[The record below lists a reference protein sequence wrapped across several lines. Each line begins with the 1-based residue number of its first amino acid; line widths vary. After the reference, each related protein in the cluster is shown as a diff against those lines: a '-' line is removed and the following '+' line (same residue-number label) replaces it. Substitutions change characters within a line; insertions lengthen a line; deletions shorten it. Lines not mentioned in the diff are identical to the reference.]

1 MESLYAWREFKARQ
15 ENERMRR
22 EIPASSANRCVSY
35 MDMPMPS
42 RAIAI
47 ARCRFVDFQKRKR
60 DENLEHEISCWFSH
74 LKETM
79 KDYRL
84 SKEYLADYGLIW
96 NDCKK
101 LAYGK

>member
-15 ENERMRR
+15 ENEKMRR
-22 EIPASSANRCVSY
+22 ENRVSSATRCVSY

-47 ARCRFVDFQKRKR
+47 ARCRFLALHARKR

-79 KDYRL
+79 KEYRL
-84 SKEYLADYGLIW
+84 SKEYLADFGLVW
-96 NDCKK
+96 NDCKNF
-101 LAYGK
+101 AYGK